1 MQEQL
6 AAGTTTG
13 SDVEQYLKLDVASRI
28 PTLLENIDRDSRSSE
43 IQLTAAHDKG
53 APGAGLTASAVS
65 WFNAHI
71 AVPRARAISR
81 VENEARA
88 LRSEGG
94 GEGMLEDLA
103 NEQAELERQGR
114 RARASQEF
122 QQQHSV
128 LIEEHERLK
137 GHYKRFRAE
146 EGREAK
152 VAKTWQI
159 LLALCVV
166 LLPESLLN
174 YSSFRVAPFIQSD
187 FMAVGLTFIV
197 GIAIAVAG
205 HMFGSYI
212 RRLNF
217 YRRGDDS
224 GRERSGTPW
233 LVFSLFL
240 LTAALAVVGVSRFYY
255 LVPKIAE
262 AVAIGAPPP
271 NLVFSIAGLLLG
283 NLLCFLLGAIVA
295 FLLHDPNPDYED
307 TARNVAKA
315 SAAIQKL
322 RTKTLDPKLRQAEV
336 RLASDRTQNS
346 NRARALR
353 ANASYAGIAASFESI
368 KAKDREVIAAL
379 QDYRDRL
386 THAISAKPGRDVTFR
401 FDDYNGDP
409 LNTRRT
415 LTPSEYAA
423 FPISLS
429 VSKG

>member
-1 MQEQL
+1 MQENV
-6 AAGTTTG
+6 G
-13 SDVEQYLKLDVASRI
+13 SPPRPHSEVEEYTSLDVSSRL
-28 PTLLENIDRDSRSSE
+28 PALLENIERESRGTD

-53 APGAGLTASAVS
+53 APGAGLTPSAVA

-81 VENEARA
+81 IESDARA
-88 LRSEGG
+88 IRPEGG

-103 NEQAELERQGR
+103 NEQAELDRQAR
-114 RARASQEF
+114 RAKASQEF
-122 QQQHSV
+122 QSQHSS
-128 LIEEHERLK
+128 LIEEHSRLAES
-137 GHYKRFRAE
+137 YRRFRSE

-152 VAKTWQI
+152 VARSWQI

-174 YSSFRVAPFIQSD
+174 YNSFRVAPFIQSA

-212 RRLNF
+212 RRLNY

-240 LTAALAVVGVSRFYY
+240 LVAALAVVGVSRFYY

-271 NLVFSIAGLLLG
+271 NLAFSIAGLLIG

-295 FLLHDPNPDYED
+295 FILHDPNPDYED
-307 TARNVAKA
+307 TAKNVHRAA
-315 SAAIQKL
+315 STLQKL
-322 RTKTLDPKLRQAEV
+322 RRKHLEPKLKQAEA
-336 RLASDRTQNS
+336 RFASDRTQNT
-346 NRARALR
+346 NRAKALR
-353 ANASYAGIAASFESI
+353 TNANYASVSASFEAL
-368 KAKDREVIAAL
+368 KAKDKEIIAAL

-386 THAISAKPGRDVTFR
+386 AHGIAQQGRDVVFR
-401 FDDYNGDP
+401 LDDYSGDP
-409 LNTRRT
+409 LNTRRFMK
-415 LTPSEYAA
+415 PSEYAA
-423 FPISLS
+423 LPISLS